1 MSEQEQEVEQA
12 SCNNCGLTTNADDLG
27 STPSGDLLCEDCRI
41 FCERCDSWEYA
52 NNSRYV
58 RGNNIWCESCAEEYA
73 YWCESC
79 DELVDCDDPQYHIS
93 DLDTYWCS
101 RCCENYAQ
109 WCEDCD
115 EYYRDDC
122 NDCVSNTRLVH
133 DYSYKPDPVFYG
145 NDKLYFGL
153 ELEMEIRSN
162 DILSSSQY
170 VKDNVGEF
178 VYLKQ
183 DSSINSGGYN
193 GFELVSH
200 PATLAYHTDNHK
212 LWNALDYLRE
222 HEGARSWDAK
232 SCGIHIHINRN
243 GFKGGAHTHRFLTL
257 IYKNAEQMMRLAGRK
272 SNYARFND
280 CWGYDEYD
288 RPYFTLQNKL
298 GIGSRDPF
306 HSSERYSAVNTNNRH
321 TLELRFFRGTTKP
334 SGVLSAI
341 ELAHASVEYTRD
353 LTLSD
358 VKLGALT
365 WDWFYD
371 WVQSNNGLYPNL
383 YTRMAKVQG
392 LSINSQEIIN
402 A

>member
-1 MSEQEQEVEQA
+1 MSEELEQG
-12 SCNNCGLTTNADDLG
+12 NCSECGSEHLLDDLVNVND
-27 STPSGDLLCEDCRI
+27 DLLCEDCRI
-41 FCERCDSWEYA
+41 Y
-52 NNSRYV
+52 
-58 RGNNIWCESCAEEYA
+58 
-73 YWCESC
+73 CESC
-79 DELVDCDDPQYHIS
+79 DQYQRSEGSQYVERGGTYCEYCAENETFWCDSCDTLYSSNCNSYHLS
-93 DLDTYWCS
+93 DIGNYWCEG
-101 RCCENYAQ
+101 CAEHNAT
-109 WCEDCD
+109 WCDDCD
-115 EYYRDDC
+115 EYYRDSC
-122 NDCVSNTRLVH
+122 GNDCDTGGRLVH

-145 NDKLYFGL
+145 DDKLYFGL
-153 ELEMEIRSN
+153 ELEMEIRSG
-162 DILSSSQY
+162 DILNSAEY
-170 VKDNVGEF
+170 VKDKVGEF

-200 PATLAYHTDNHK
+200 PATLAYHTNNSA
-212 LWNALDYLRE
+212 LWHTLDYLRE

-272 SNYARFND
+272 STYAKFND
-280 CWGYDEYD
+280 CWQFNEYD
-288 RPYFTLQNKL
+288 KPYFSLKHKL
-298 GIGSRDPF
+298 LPDERGYLNN
-306 HSSERYSAVNTNNRH
+306 SERYSAVNTNNRH
-321 TLELRFFRGTTKP
+321 TLELRFFRGTTNP

-371 WVQSNNGLYPNL
+371 YVQSNNGLYPNL
-383 YTRMAKVQG
+383 YTRMARVQG
-392 LSINSQEIIN
+392 LPINSQEIVN

>member
-1 MSEQEQEVEQA
+1 MSEELPHD
-12 SCNNCGLTTNADDLG
+12 NCSYCSTEHLLEDLVQLPNDDM
-27 STPSGDLLCEDCRI
+27 LCEDCRI
-41 FCERCDSWEYA
+41 YCESCGQYQRSEGSQYVERGGTYCEYCAENETFWCEGCETLHSDDS
-52 NNSRYV
+52 NSYHLSDL
-58 RGNNIWCESCAEEYA
+58 GCYWCESCAEDHA
-73 YWCESC
+73 TWC
-79 DELVDCDDPQYHIS
+79 
-93 DLDTYWCS
+93 
-101 RCCENYAQ
+101 N
-109 WCEDCD
+109 DCD
-115 EYYRDDC
+115 EYYRDSC
-122 NDCVSNTRLVH
+122 GNDCSDTKLVH

-145 NDKLYFGL
+145 DDKLYFGL
-153 ELEMEIRSN
+153 ELEMEIRSG
-162 DILSSSQY
+162 DILNSAEY
-170 VKDNVGEF
+170 VNDKVGEF

-200 PATLAYHTDNHK
+200 PATLAYHTNNSA
-212 LWNALDYLRE
+212 LWHTLDYLRE

-272 SNYARFND
+272 STYAKFND
-280 CWGYDEYD
+280 CWQFNEYD
-288 RPYFTLQNKL
+288 KPYFSLKHKL
-298 GIGSRDPF
+298 LPDERGYLNG
-306 HSSERYSAVNTNNRH
+306 SERYSAVNTNNRH

-358 VKLGALT
+358 VRLGALT

-371 WVQSNNGLYPNL
+371 YVQSNNGLYPNL
-383 YTRMAKVQG
+383 YTRMARVQG
-392 LSINSQEIIN
+392 LSINSQEIVN